1 MAQQATPPGGGGT
14 LNPDQLPVFYM
25 KMRNDNVHARL
36 GKLKAGQVVPMN
48 QDMATRYLMAGAADQ
63 VSSGEYEDTQQKRRD
78 KVSARQERFRN
89 LNDQYAMW
97 DVSTYRDVLTAPERG
112 LRMAFERGIPLVNV
126 HMLRD
131 EDGDPLDPESDIE
144 EILQARESLH
154 AELQAPLAGHDRS
167 SVMGGGSH
175 YESNVQ
181 ISPQPLNP
189 GYRGMHER
197 IAQNEVFAQRRALLQ
212 EQPDPGGR
220 AIRLGL
226 GRFWR
231 AAEPALG
238 PSGPALGYAARGTVV
253 RAGGHPR
260 PGDLA
265 RVRAA
270 VVRPGRPAGPGA
282 ASRAAGLAGARV
294 LRARR

>member
-78 KVSARQERFRN
+78 KVLARQERFRN

-212 EQPDPGGR
+212 EQPDPSGQGNPGSGSGGSGGQQNP
-220 AIRLGL
+220 RLA
-226 GRFWR
+226 R
-231 AAEPALG
+231 AARRSATLHG
-238 PSGPALGYAARGTVV
+238 AQSSGQGGT
-253 RAGGHPR
+253 P
-260 PGDLA
+260 
-265 RVRAA
+265 
-270 VVRPGRPAGPGA
+270 GPGISPESEQRSSDLGVPPA
-282 ASRAAGLAGARV
+282 QGLRPEQQA
-294 LRARR
+294 